1 MKLLTHENVNL
12 YGGVITCLLA
22 YLLATVYAV
31 LEDRYTI
38 YLLCISETP
47 ETVTE
52 SE

>member
-1 MKLLTHENVNL
+1 MKLLINKNVNL
-12 YGGVITCLLA
+12 YGGVITCLL
-22 YLLATVYAV
+22 VCDSVHAV

-38 YLLCISETP
+38 YLLCISEAS